1 MVMIMQGRKIELE
14 VADIGR
20 RDPME
25 EPMKMLEGE
34 IETMIVMVMEI
45 CLTTED
51 LGGPTIIEVI
61 MMKTVEMEIGFTT
74 EDLGDRR

>member
-1 MVMIMQGRKIELE
+1 MVMIMQGWKIELE

-34 IETMIVMVMEI
+34 IETMIVMVI
-45 CLTTED
+45 L
-51 LGGPTIIEVI
+51 
-61 MMKTVEMEIGFTT
+61 MEIGLTT